1 MMNFGATGDTI
12 ALVPSMTY
20 KLTNNLSVLGR
31 YLYASFSKYKGSG
44 ADGSLQEIDV
54 NLTYSISKNATYRI
68 MYGVLNPSSDFVMDN
83 QGNDN
88 AQVLAHRIDISF

>member
-1 MMNFGATGDTI
+1 
-12 ALVPSMTY
+12 
-20 KLTNNLSVLGR
+20 
-31 YLYASFSKYKGSG
+31 
-44 ADGSLQEIDV
+44 
-54 NLTYSISKNATYRI
+54 